1 MSKMVR
7 ENVRALFGKIVPA
20 SGTIR
25 RRIFFLLGGISLG
38 ALLVT
43 NLVWLPSTI
52 NEVRQAQVELRHV
65 STQSIRDR
73 IQGHL
78 EEKESG
84 LVETAQRLRLY
95 LAGGDR
101 EGLRVTAQRLLQRDA
116 AFEEIGIL
124 DEKGKEMIRLSRR
137 TVVTDQDL
145 VDRSNSTLFLQGL
158 KQDILWGP
166 LAVGETSEPS
176 VTLSVRLP
184 GPDSASGRLLFAI
197 INLKMLWNLTRE
209 FKLSNAGRVYVVEEQ
224 GRLIA
229 AADPSAVLRQLSFAD
244 RPLIRRLLDPQ
255 GSELTSF
262 REGKYTNERGQAA
275 VATGLLLTRPRWG
288 VVVEQP
294 ESMLFAPIRQKI
306 WLFVGLSLVGLLL
319 SLGMAHTL
327 SRRLTGPIVLLREG
341 VEQFEKGNLEFKVTV
356 ETGDEIGEVAR
367 QFNRMGEQLHA
378 SQQAKD
384 QLISELDR
392 SNRELGVAKRQAE
405 AANSAKGE
413 FLANMSH
420 EIRTPM
426 NGVLGMIDLLLN
438 TDLDDKQR
446 HFAGT
451 IYTSAYNLLKLLND
465 ILDLSKIEA
474 GKLSLESIDF
484 SVQGVVK
491 ETVKLFALDAQ
502 SKGLSLATTMDEE
515 NILFAKGDPV
525 RLRQILINLVGN
537 ALKFTEKGGITI
549 EVQQVD
555 AAPQLK
561 LRFQVTDTGIGIDVV
576 KRQGIFDAFAQAD
589 ASTTR
594 KHGGTG
600 LGLTISRQ
608 LVAMMGGTIGVES
621 VEGKGSTF
629 WFTVNLKKGSKE
641 LAGERNDNVPT
652 LEERRALPG
661 SATEAKDWSYLRI
674 LLAEDNMVNQEV
686 VMATLAQ
693 FGCQVDVVNNGR
705 EALTA
710 MTRESYDIVLM
721 DCQMPDMDGYEAT
734 RAIRGWEQAA
744 QGPRIP
750 IIALTANAMQGD
762 RDKCLAAGMDDYL
775 PKPFQQEQVYAILIR
790 YAGRRGSNTGLLP
803 PQGGRK
809 VTEQSAEA
817 KPAERVV
824 IDGSA
829 LAEIRG
835 LQKEGAPDLVEKVVS
850 IYLAD
855 APETIAAL
863 SNAVERRDAREIS
876 QKAHKLKSSSASIG
890 ALHLASLLAQA
901 ELLGREGRLE
911 DIAGIAVQIR
921 EEYAAVSNTLE
932 AIRGGFHK

>member
-1 MSKMVR
+1 MVR
-7 ENVRALFGKIVPA
+7 EKARALFGKIVPA
-20 SGTIR
+20 TGSIR
-25 RRIFFLLGGISLG
+25 RRIFFSLGGISLG

-52 NEVRQAQVELRHV
+52 KEVRQAQVELRHV
-65 STQSIRDR
+65 LAQSIRDR

-78 EEKESG
+78 EEKETD

-101 EGLRVTAQRLLQRDA
+101 EGLRITAQRLLQRDA

-145 VDRSNSTLFLQGL
+145 VDRSNSALFLEGV

-166 LAVGETSEPS
+166 LAVGETSEPW

-184 GPDSASGRLLFAI
+184 GPDSASGRLLFAVV
-197 INLKMLWNLTRE
+197 NLKMLWTLTRE
-209 FKLSNAGRVYVVEEQ
+209 FKLSNEGRVYVVEEK

-244 RPLIRRLLDPQ
+244 RPLIRRLLDPH
-255 GSELTSF
+255 GSEMTSF
-262 REGKYTNERGQAA
+262 VEGKYTNERGKDT

-306 WLFVGLSLVGLLL
+306 WLFVGLSFVGLLV

-327 SRRLTGPIVLLREG
+327 SRRLTRPIVKLREG
-341 VEQFEKGNLEFKVTV
+341 VEQFEKGNLEYKVTV
-356 ETGDEIGEVAR
+356 ETGDEIGDVAR

-384 QLISELDR
+384 KLIEELDR
-392 SNRELGVAKRQAE
+392 SNRELVVAKRQAE
-405 AANSAKGE
+405 AANLAKGE

-438 TDLDDKQR
+438 TDLNDKQR
-446 HFAGT
+446 HFAST
-451 IYTSAYNLLKLLND
+451 VYTSAHNLLMLLND

-484 SVQGVVK
+484 SVQGVVN
-491 ETVKLFALDAQ
+491 ETVRLFALEAQ
-502 SKGLSLATTMDEE
+502 RKGLSLTTVMDEE
-515 NILFAKGDPV
+515 NTLFAKGDPV

-549 EVQQVD
+549 GVQEVEATPQQ
-555 AAPQLK
+555 LE
-561 LRFQVTDTGIGIDVV
+561 LRFRVTDTGIGIDVF

-608 LVAMMGGTIGVES
+608 LVEMMGGTIGVES

-629 WFTVNLKKGSKE
+629 WFTVNLEKASKE
-641 LAGERNDNVPT
+641 LAGKRRENVPT
-652 LEERRALPG
+652 PEERRALSG
-661 SATEAKDWSYLRI
+661 SAMGAKDWSHLRI
-674 LLAEDNMVNQEV
+674 LLAEDNRVNQEV

-693 FGCQVDVVNNGR
+693 FGCRVDVVNNGQ

-721 DCQMPDMDGYEAT
+721 DCQMPEMDGYEAT

-775 PKPFQQEQVYAILIR
+775 PKPFQREQVYAILIR
-790 YAGRRGSNTGLLP
+790 YADRRGSNSGRLRP
-803 PQGGRK
+803 KGGRE
-809 VTEQSAEA
+809 VIEQSAEA
-817 KPAERVV
+817 RPAERVAV
-824 IDGSA
+824 DGSA
-829 LAEIRG
+829 LAEIRR
-835 LQKEGAPDLVEKVVS
+835 LQKEGAPDLVEEVVS

-855 APETIAAL
+855 APEIIAAL
-863 SNAVERRDAREIS
+863 GNAVERRDAREVS
-876 QKAHKLKSSSASIG
+876 RQAHKLKSSSASIG
-890 ALHLASLLAQA
+890 ALHLASLLARA

-911 DIAGIAVQIR
+911 NIAGITVQIR
-921 EEYAAVSNTLE
+921 EEYTAVNNALE
-932 AIRGGFHK
+932 AILAGKS